1 MKQKNHSLSII
12 SNLLFIL
19 FLFVCAR
26 ARVWHREAHILS
38 LPPTIQP
45 DGSPLT
51 EHWHQMCG
59 FRVDS
64 ETSWPGCASGSVN
77 ENGSALSAVRACA
90 RDVYCGS
97 VACDGWLTLR
107 GWGFSRVQLN
117 SAVMQWL
124 TGLPLR
130 LVSFITLFFVI
141 YQLTQVSSYILL
153 IKYICG
159 IITIQLILTNQ
170 QKGMT
175 SVSKGIKTGLNN
187 IYSCSVNMIYI

>member
-1 MKQKNHSLSII
+1 MR
-12 SNLLFIL
+12 
-19 FLFVCAR
+19 AR

-117 SAVMQWL
+117 SAVMQWF

-130 LVSFITLFFVI
+130 LVSFITH
-141 YQLTQVSSYILL
+141 TKKTLL
-153 IKYICG
+153 RD
-159 IITIQLILTNQ
+159 
-170 QKGMT
+170 T
-175 SVSKGIKTGLNN
+175 SVI
-187 IYSCSVNMIYI
+187 IYSSNQIYMWDNYYSIHTHKPTKGNDICFQRNKNSIQ